1 MIQAQNVCKTYKKN
15 QINILN
21 NISFSIK
28 KGEITAILGHNGS
41 GKSTLL
47 KCMIGILKPTSG
59 SITID
64 GMDSFKY
71 QKKLRTEIGVIF
83 NQKPSF
89 IVDLDV
95 IDNLLFFKEI
105 YEISDEEYK
114 NNLEL
119 IDSFLNIKGL
129 YNKPYRKL
137 SFGERVKCEIASVL
151 LHNPKYIF
159 LDEPTI
165 GLDYTAK
172 KGLYALLQYL
182 NSSFDST
189 IVVITHE
196 IDYIQSICNHVI
208 ILSNGKIKYNGTPD
222 KVKNAIKHKYSVTIK
237 YASIID
243 SSKYDDLQKLAEK
256 NEDNTMTFL
265 CHSEKK
271 LQELQRIVLSSVSLI
286 QFQCEEPTI
295 KEVFEN
301 VLQEIT

>member
-196 IDYIQSICNHVI
+196 IDYIQS
-208 ILSNGKIKYNGTPD
+208 K
-222 KVKNAIKHKYSVTIK
+222 
-237 YASIID
+237 
-243 SSKYDDLQKLAEK
+243 
-256 NEDNTMTFL
+256 
-265 CHSEKK
+265 
-271 LQELQRIVLSSVSLI
+271 
-286 QFQCEEPTI
+286 
-295 KEVFEN
+295 
-301 VLQEIT
+301 